1 MIVYT
6 LVALVLCAQAFAR
19 TSIFLNTRKI
29 GASDPVQITPPDAH
43 RVLSHHLNMRVNV
56 LPDVPMARSGHAN
69 LWHHAPAEQVHYDAS
84 VLFEPVAPSGGNVII
99 TMYGP
104 DDLHALPDTLTHTHT
119 MESSSLRDSFEA
131 LASLYEKS
139 ANGAHKAWDAVQHSA
154 TSSLERLQAELA
166 HIARLGNDIQ
176 ALSTTRIHSL
186 ADVGREYGTHSQ
198 TYRDA
203 QRQVKQTLELLVQ
216 HSATSSLER
225 LQAELAHIA
234 RLGNDIQ
241 ALSTTRIHSLADVG
255 REYGTHS
262 QTYRDAQRQVKQTLE
277 LLVQRVKNMAGA
289 GVAVVYTT
297 DASNHERRA
306 APMAP
311 TSDPLH
317 VFRPPQPVHAAV
329 QSPGMQ
335 SSVPVCP
342 ATREELERT
351 TQQCHGRGTPVQS
364 TKGGRLCWRCACS
377 RTTEQGRGR
386 VWAGA
391 ACEKQDY
398 SSETLLFIG
407 TFLVLFVSIVASCA
421 LLYREGTHE
430 LPGTLS
436 SVSLRS

>member
-1 MIVYT
+1 MLVYT

-19 TSIFLNTRKI
+19 TSILLNTRKI

-104 DDLHALPDTLTHTHT
+104 DDLHALPDTLTYTHT

-131 LASLYEKS
+131 LASLYEKT

-176 ALSTTRIHSL
+176 ALST
-186 ADVGREYGTHSQ
+186 A
-198 TYRDA
+198 
-203 QRQVKQTLELLVQ
+203 
-216 HSATSSLER
+216 
-225 LQAELAHIA
+225 
-234 RLGNDIQ
+234 
-241 ALSTTRIHSLADVG
+241 RIHSLADVG

-407 TFLVLFVSIVASCA
+407 TFLVLCVSIVASCA